1 MLTVKGVYDQG
12 KIKLNQDVKFK
23 KVINVLITFLED
35 SDVQDKMSP
44 IKNTFSFKKSKEL
57 LKNYK
62 GSLSQA
68 VVEERRSHV

>member
-1 MLTVKGVYDQG
+1 MLTVKGVYDKG
-12 KIKLNQDVKFK
+12 KIKLDQDVKFN
-23 KVINVLITFLED
+23 KVVNVLITFLED
-35 SDVQDKMSP
+35 SDIQDKIPSR
-44 IKNTFSFKKSKEL
+44 KNTFSFKKSKEL

>member
-1 MLTVKGVYDQG
+1 MLTIKGVYDQG
-12 KIKLNQDVKFK
+12 RIKLNQDVKFK

-35 SDVQDKMSP
+35 ADIQDQIPSR
-44 IKNTFSFKKSKEL
+44 KNNFSFKKSKEL

-68 VVEERRSHV
+68 VLEERRIDV

>member
-1 MLTVKGVYDQG
+1 MLTIKGVYDQG
-12 KIKLNQDVKFK
+12 RIKFNQDVKFN

-35 SDVQDKMSP
+35 SDVQDKMPSR
-44 IKNTFSFKKSKEL
+44 KNTFSFKKSKEL